1 MPTGRM
7 GPPCTAAHASGH
19 TGSRLHACA
28 GQGAPPPAENTQHPL
43 PTKAANSSPQQ
54 KQAAPTSHESIRQQ
68 PQAAPASPKR
78 SKQQHTAKAAAPT
91 SRSMS
96 PEAGSSMLGAK
107 AGWLVRQ
114 GVRAPTRSR
123 LFHSRTCPAWSA
135 VSSRQSSVSFTPYT
149 HLQIESTD
157 GRMLQACM
165 QQRPAAL
172 AHWCQQPATVPAP
185 VVAGPPNHT
194 QAQAHPI
201 SSPSSRW
208 CALEATRQ
216 STLQAAGLLALPLAA
231 FDGCWRCCCRAAP
244 RPGASLREGQAEGGP
259 GCCCCCCCWW
269 WWWWWWW
276 WAACS
281 CSALC

>member
-149 HLQIESTD
+149 HLQMEH
-157 GRMLQACM
+157 GHMALACM
-165 QQRPAAL
+165 QPGRAAL
-172 AHWCQQPATVPAP
+172 ANSASTNSTPHPRCQAPGHTGSPHLQPMLQ
-185 VVAGPPNHT
+185 VVCVGGN
-194 QAQAHPI
+194 QAVD
-201 SSPSSRW
+201 
-208 CALEATRQ
+208 
-216 STLQAAGLLALPLAA
+216 AAG
-231 FDGCWRCCCRAAP
+231 CRAAAA
-244 RPGASLREGQAEGGP
+244 GAGRI
-259 GCCCCCCCWW
+259 
-269 WWWWWWW
+269 
-276 WAACS
+276 
-281 CSALC
+281 